1 MPTLPKKKKRKLPVR
16 PLTYKSKLLRK
27 RPKGVW
33 QADLVDRI
41 KSYPKTQEAYDK
53 LQARCRAQTIRLHAE
68 GKLGRNG
75 VPDGWAGR
83 KPIINKI
90 MTAAR
95 AEAREIVEDMTDK
108 KFFEPDCE
116 EARVAMEACVSMI
129 VAEKHCP
136 DEQRKV
142 PLYQPSA
149 RQAAIKTVLEY
160 TQRKPVARTEAKLE
174 KAEDFLAMLV
184 AKE

>member
-1 MPTLPKKKKRKLPVR
+1 M
-16 PLTYKSKLLRK
+16 
-27 RPKGVW
+27 W
-33 QADLVDRI
+33 QADLVEKIRG
-41 KSYPKTQEAYDK
+41 YPKTQASYDK
-53 LQARCRAQTIRLHAE
+53 LQTQCREQIIRLNAE
-68 GKLGRNG
+68 GRAGRNG

-95 AEAREIVEDMTDK
+95 AEAREIVDDMTDK

-116 EARVAMEACVSMI
+116 EARIAMEAAVSMI

-160 TQRKPVARTEAKLE
+160 TQRKPVARSETKLE
-174 KAEDFLAMLV
+174 KAEDFLAML
-184 AKE
+184 ATKE